1 MTELTNIFA
10 SFSTCTHQCVLC
22 KDSVYN
28 SKSLSKLNTA
38 KTNGLSKQK

>member
-10 SFSTCTHQCVLC
+10 SFSTCTHQCEC